1 MKQIF
6 FAGLIMLTA
15 WLPVRAMT
23 LPPVPTEPLYYEPPV
38 VKPAEAELRYDCY
51 QLDRAINEL
60 HPYRYT
66 YKPNFYNDGS
76 NKMAASLI
84 VFDNIPLLEGWLG
97 IGYLAYSAL
106 LDEKEA
112 RRTENIE
119 QQIRML
125 QRLKA
130 EQHCFQ

>member
-1 MKQIF
+1 MKTMF
-6 FAGLIMLTA
+6 FAGLFAIAA
-15 WLPVRAMT
+15 WLPAQAMT
-23 LPPVPTEPLYYEPPV
+23 LPPVPTEPLYYEPPI
-38 VKPAEAELRYDCY
+38 VKPAEAEQRYDCY

-66 YKPNFYNDGS
+66 YKPNFYSDSS
-76 NKMAASLI
+76 NKLATSLI
-84 VFDNIPLLEGWLG
+84 VVDSIPLVEGWLG

-106 LDEKEA
+106 VNEKEA

-130 EQHCFQ
+130 EQHCFE

>member
-6 FAGLIMLTA
+6 FVGLIMFIA
-15 WLPVRAMT
+15 WLPAQAMT

-38 VKPAEAELRYDCY
+38 VKPAEAEQRYDCY
-51 QLDRAINEL
+51 QLDRAINAL

-66 YKPNFYNDGS
+66 YKPDFYSDGS

-84 VFDNIPLLEGWLG
+84 VFDSIPLLEGWLG

>member
-6 FAGLIMLTA
+6 FVSLFIYSV
-15 WLPVRAMT
+15 WLPVQAMT

-38 VKPAEAELRYDCY
+38 VKPAEAEQRYDCY

-66 YKPNFYNDGS
+66 YKPNFYTDGS
-76 NKMAASLI
+76 NKLATSLI
-84 VFDNIPLLEGWLG
+84 AFDSIPLLEGWLG
-97 IGYLAYSAL
+97 IGYLAYSTL

-119 QQIRML
+119 QQVRML

-130 EQHCFQ
+130 EQHCFE